1 MGQEA
6 EKLLAARVAAIGRKT
21 EKPLD
26 PKQRAL
32 IDSFPRNV
40 LEIEI
45 PATRTMN
52 EMHEGNRHG
61 PGIKSQIAGAA
72 SPGPQ
77 THQRGEEVGDA
88 AAV

>member
-1 MGQEA
+1 
-6 EKLLAARVAAIGRKT
+6 
-21 EKPLD
+21 
-26 PKQRAL
+26 L

-52 EMHEGNRHG
+52 VKREGNRDG

-77 THQRGEEVGDA
+77 THHGGEEVGDA